1 MKVRALIVSLLL
13 FLTAFQMK
21 AGQDIRVRIL
31 KTKTITTAKIKVFS
45 GTYQLQDSVG
55 NTRALFNKGDSV
67 TIRPFNNELI
77 LISPSDTIFCGN
89 TVRLRSVGFL
99 NIFQLFA
106 DNSTRLYDD
115 DLMVSLRE
123 DKTLWLINEVELE
136 HYVAGVVQAEAGIA
150 KNGEFY
156 KVQAVAVRTY
166 TLQNLEKHA
175 EEGYQ
180 LCDQTCCQVYKGR
193 CANTEIMISTS
204 KTAGQVLTDTAGNL
218 ITAVFHSNSGGQ
230 TANSED
236 VWGKSL
242 PYLRSVNDPYS
253 VSQTSYSWTKTLS
266 KSEWL
271 DYLKKN
277 FNYPVSDARE
287 VAKVTHF
294 TQSSR
299 QVFLT
304 GNIGLRKIREDL
316 GLRSTFFDISEQ
328 GDKVVFS
335 GRGFGH
341 GVGLSQEG
349 AINMARQGFSYTD
362 ILKYYYLG
370 IRISTLDELEKTP

>member
-1 MKVRALIVSLLL
+1 
-13 FLTAFQMK
+13 
-21 AGQDIRVRIL
+21 
-31 KTKTITTAKIKVFS
+31 
-45 GTYQLQDSVG
+45 
-55 NTRALFNKGDSV
+55 
-67 TIRPFNNELI
+67 
-77 LISPSDTIFCGN
+77 
-89 TVRLRSVGFL
+89 
-99 NIFQLFA
+99 
-106 DNSTRLYDD
+106 
-115 DLMVSLRE
+115 
-123 DKTLWLINEVELE
+123 
-136 HYVAGVVQAEAGIA
+136 
-150 KNGEFY
+150 
-156 KVQAVAVRTY
+156 VRTY

-204 KTAGQVLTDTAGNL
+204 KTAGQVLTDSTGNL

-236 VWGKSL
+236 VWGKQLS
-242 PYLRSVNDPYS
+242 YLRSVNDPYS
-253 VSQTSYSWTKTLS
+253 VSQTNYTWTKSMT
-266 KSEWL
+266 KNDWL

-277 FNYPVSDARE
+277 FNYPISDARE

-316 GLRSTFFDISEQ
+316 GLRSTFFDILEQ

-370 IRISTLDELEKTP
+370 IRISTLDELEKTQ

>member
-13 FLTAFQMK
+13 FLTVFQLQ
-21 AGQDIRVRIL
+21 ASQDIKVMIQ
-31 KTKTITTAKIKVFS
+31 KTLTINSVKVKVFS

-67 TIRPFNNELI
+67 VIRTFNNELI
-77 LISPSDTIFCGN
+77 LISPADTFFCGN

-99 NIFQLFA
+99 NIFQLYA
-106 DNSTRLYDD
+106 ENSTRLYDD
-115 DLMVSLRE
+115 DLLISLQE

-166 TLQNLEKHA
+166 TLKNIEKHA
-175 EEGYQ
+175 ADGYQ

-204 KTAGQVLTDTAGNL
+204 KTAGQILTDSAGNL

-242 PYLRSVNDPYS
+242 SYLRSVNDPYS
-253 VSQTSYSWTKTLS
+253 VSQTSYSWTKTMS

-287 VAKVTHF
+287 VAKVTNF

-299 QVFLT
+299 QVYLT

-316 GLRSTFFDISEQ
+316 GLRSTFFSISEQ

-370 IRISTLDELEKTP
+370 IRISTLEELEKTP

>member
-13 FLTAFQMK
+13 FLTVFQLQ
-21 AGQDIRVRIL
+21 ASQDIKVRIQ
-31 KTKTITTAKIKVFS
+31 KTLTINSVKVKVFS

-67 TIRPFNNELI
+67 VIRTFNNELI
-77 LISPSDTIFCGN
+77 LISPADTFFCGN

-99 NIFQLFA
+99 NIFQLYA
-106 DNSTRLYDD
+106 ENSTRLYDD
-115 DLMVSLRE
+115 DLLISLQE

-166 TLQNLEKHA
+166 TLKNIEKHA
-175 EEGYQ
+175 ADGYQ

-204 KTAGQVLTDTAGNL
+204 KTAGQILTDSAGNL

-242 PYLRSVNDPYS
+242 SYLRSVNDPYS
-253 VSQTSYSWTKTLS
+253 VSQTSYSWTKTMS

-287 VAKVTHF
+287 VAKVTNF

-299 QVFLT
+299 QVYLT

-316 GLRSTFFDISEQ
+316 GLRSTFFSISEQ

-370 IRISTLDELEKTP
+370 IRISTLEELEKTP

>member
-67 TIRPFNNELI
+67 TIRHFNNELI
-77 LISPSDTIFCGN
+77 LISPSDTFFCGN

-115 DLMVSLRE
+115 DLLISLRE